1 MSLVELALKN
11 RTVTLFAVFLLL
23 VGGIGSFF
31 TLGQLEDPDFTVKVA
46 MIITQYPGASPQE
59 VEQEVTGKI
68 EAALQE
74 MGQLDNMYSL
84 SKAGLSLIRV
94 EMNQEFWAD
103 RLPQVWDEM
112 RRKVGDLQPQ
122 LPPGVLQSQV
132 MDDFSFVYGFV
143 LALTGDGYDY
153 AELEAQ
159 AKSIKR
165 DLSLVDGVARV
176 ELWGVQPKVIYL
188 DMSQE
193 KMSQIGITPEVLLAT
208 LAIQNMVVPAG
219 GLEVEDQRFR
229 VALPGDFQSPEDI
242 GDLMVRRSIL
252 DIAGNVASGLSDRD
266 LPTSRPTDLVA
277 LKDLADVRPG
287 YLEPPLTLM
296 RFNGQPAIG
305 IALANVTGGNIV
317 ATGHNIDRALE
328 EVVSRLPVGLALDRM
343 AWQSDLV
350 TTAINDFLINLA
362 EAILIVVV
370 VLALAMGWRMGVVIG
385 SGLVLTILGTFIV
398 MAILEIDLHRV
409 SLGALII
416 ALGMMVD
423 NAIVVADGIYVRLKS
438 GMDPEQA
445 AIESASGP
453 SIPLLGA
460 TFVAFMAFYPIYAA
474 VGDTGEY
481 AGNLFTVVG
490 VSLLFSWVLSMTVTP
505 IQCLQLLKVDK
516 DEGGG
521 EDEYSGALFDRFR
534 GVLATALR
542 FRVMT
547 VGGLTLLLVISVVA
561 FGLVEQE
568 FFPDSTRMQF
578 MIDYWAPEG
587 TRIQTVAEDL
597 KPIEERLVSDG
608 RVANV
613 STFIGGGGP
622 RFYLPVDPELPYPSF
637 AQLVV
642 NTNTL
647 ADVSSLATELEPWL
661 NETFPQALTRVRKY
675 IAGPGETWPLE
686 LRITGP
692 ADADPDKLREI
703 ADSGKRILE
712 ESGMAKHIRVDMRQ
726 RVRKIVLVLDQDRSR
741 RAAVSRLDV
750 ARATLAAYDGLPVG
764 LYREADDLYPIIIRT
779 ADQDRSRVAGELDV
793 VPVRPALSIN
803 SLPLSEVTRDIEVE
817 WEDPI
822 IPHWNRRR
830 EIALQAMP
838 DGVTFP
844 TLIGEVADQL
854 EALEI
859 PVGYRLFW
867 DGESKSTRES
877 QEALVPGA
885 IPTVVIVIFILV
897 ALFNSMRPA
906 AIILLAIPFAVI
918 GITWGLL
925 LTNTAFSFMALLGA
939 MSLAGMMIKNSIV
952 LIDQIR
958 LEIGAGR
965 SPYQA
970 IIDSAVSR
978 LRPVVLAAATTVL
991 GVAPLLQDVFW
1002 VSMAQTIMFGL
1013 AFGTV
1018 LTMVLV
1024 PVLYAMF
1031 YNVEQPA

>member
-11 RTVTLFAVFLLL
+11 RTVTQFAVFLLL
-23 VGGIGSFF
+23 VGGIGAFF

-46 MIITQYPGASPQE
+46 MIVTQYPGASPQE
-59 VEQEVTGKI
+59 VEQEVTEKI
-68 EAALQE
+68 EAAIQE

-94 EMNQEFWAD
+94 EMSQEFWAD

-112 RRKVGDLQPQ
+112 RRKVNDLQPS
-122 LPPGVLQSQV
+122 LPPGVLRSQV
-132 MDDFSFVYGFV
+132 IDDFSFVYGFV
-143 LALTGDGYDY
+143 LALTGDGYEY
-153 AELEAQ
+153 AELEEQ

-165 DLSLVDGVARV
+165 ELSLVDGVARV

-193 KMSQIGITPEVLLAT
+193 KMSQIGMTLETMLAT
-208 LAIQNMVVPAG
+208 LATQNMVIAAG
-219 GLEVEDQRFR
+219 GLEVQDKRLR
-229 VALPGDFQSPEDI
+229 VAPTGEFQSPEEI
-242 GDLMVRRSIL
+242 GDLMIRRSML

-266 LPTSRPTDLVA
+266 LPTPSRPTDLVA

-317 ATGHNIDRALE
+317 DTGRNIDRALE
-328 EVVSRLPVGLALDRM
+328 EIVPRLPVGLELNRM

-362 EAILIVVV
+362 EAILIVLV
-370 VLALAMGWRMGVVIG
+370 VLTLAMGWRMGVVIG
-385 SGLVLTILGTFIV
+385 FALVLTILGTFIV
-398 MAILEIDLHRV
+398 LAIIGIDLHRV

-460 TFVAFMAFYPIYAA
+460 TFVAVMAFYPIYAA
-474 VGDTGEY
+474 VTDTGEY
-481 AGNLFTVVG
+481 AGALFTVVG
-490 VSLLFSWVLSMTVTP
+490 ISLMISWVLSMTVTP
-505 IQCLQLLKVDK
+505 IQCLQLLKVDA
-516 DEGGG
+516 GGDG
-521 EDEYSGALFDRFR
+521 DEYSGAFYDRFR
-534 GVLATALR
+534 GLLSAALR
-542 FRVMT
+542 FRVLT
-547 VGGLTLLLVISVVA
+547 VGGMTILMVISFAA
-561 FGLVEQE
+561 FGLVRQE

-597 KPIEERLVSDG
+597 KPIEERLVADA

-613 STFIGGGGP
+613 TSFIGGGGP
-622 RFYLPVDPELPYPSF
+622 RFYLPVDPELPYPSY
-637 AQLVV
+637 AQLIV

-692 ADADPDKLREI
+692 ADADPDQLRKI

-726 RVRKIVLVLDQDRSR
+726 RVLKIVPVVDQARSR
-741 RAAVSRLDV
+741 RAAVTRVDL

-764 LYREADDLYPIIIRT
+764 LYREADDLYPIILRT
-779 ADQDRSRVAGELDV
+779 ADQDRSRVVGELDV
-793 VPVRPALSIN
+793 VPVRPAFSIN
-803 SLPLSEVTRDIEVE
+803 SLPLSEVTRGIEVE

-822 IPHWNRRR
+822 IPRWNRRR
-830 EIALQAMP
+830 EIALQAQP

-844 TLIGEVADQL
+844 TLLAGVSSQL
-854 EALEI
+854 EAMPL
-859 PVGYRLFW
+859 PTGYRLFW

-877 QEALVPGA
+877 QEALAPGS
-885 IPTVVIVIFILV
+885 IPAAVIVLFILV
-897 ALFNSMRPA
+897 ALFNSLRVP
-906 AIILLAIPFAVI
+906 AIILLVIPFAVI

-958 LEIGAGR
+958 LEINEGKT
-965 SPYQA
+965 PYEA
-970 IIDSAVSR
+970 IMVSAVSR

-1002 VSMAQTIMFGL
+1002 ISMAQTIMFGL